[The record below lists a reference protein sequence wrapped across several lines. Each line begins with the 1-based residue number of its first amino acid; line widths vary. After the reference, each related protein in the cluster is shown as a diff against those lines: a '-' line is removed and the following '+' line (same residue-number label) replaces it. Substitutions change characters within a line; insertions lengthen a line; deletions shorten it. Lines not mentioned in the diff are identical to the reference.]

1 MDPKNPP
8 QESPEKANLE
18 KENDPKVSETEKVK
32 EAEKSK
38 EADEEI
44 ETEESKVLNQVKKE
58 EDEEA
63 SRVGNEA
70 GKANLAGADKAPKT
84 GDAGLM
90 AETAS
95 AGLASGLLLLLG
107 RFKRKKEDEE

>member
-1 MDPKNPP
+1 MKK
-8 QESPEKANLE
+8 QKLKKLKFLIKL
-18 KENDPKVSETEKVK
+18 KEG
-32 EAEKSK
+32 
-38 EADEEI
+38 
-44 ETEESKVLNQVKKE
+44 
-58 EDEEA
+58 DEEA
-63 SRVGNEA
+63 SRVGNEV
-70 GKANLAGADKAPKT
+70 GKANLAGDDKAPKT

>member
-1 MDPKNPP
+1 MDPKNTP
-8 QESPEKANLE
+8 QESPEKPKLE
-18 KENDPKVSETEKVK
+18 KENDSKVSDAEKAEKVEKVK
-32 EAEKSK
+32 E
-38 EADEEI
+38 
-44 ETEESKVLNQVKKE
+44 TEEAKVLNQVKKE

-70 GKANLAGADKAPKT
+70 GKANLAGDDKAPKT

>member
-1 MDPKNPP
+1 MRGKGKSGATTAAKENAVNTVAKKA
-8 QESPEKANLE
+8 ESTIEAVAEKA
-18 KENDPKVSETEKVK
+18 
-32 EAEKSK
+32 K
-38 EADEEI
+38 EADEEV
-44 ETEESKVLNQVKKE
+44 ETEEAKVLNQVKKE

-70 GKANLAGADKAPKT
+70 GKANLAGDDKAPKT